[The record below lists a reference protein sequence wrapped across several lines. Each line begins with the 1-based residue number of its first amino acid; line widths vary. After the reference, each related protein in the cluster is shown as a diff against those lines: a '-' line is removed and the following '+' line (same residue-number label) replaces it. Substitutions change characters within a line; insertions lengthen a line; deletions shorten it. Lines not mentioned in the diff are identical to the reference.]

1 MSYRRGLASTLSS
14 MALPYGYTVTVW
26 FSGELVRHEHPKP
39 TVADIVLFVAGV
51 VFAYGALRL
60 SAGETDAA
68 SSGVGRHHVLRA
80 GVVQLT
86 GIAAAVSAAY
96 GLGQLPALWAWP
108 LAALGGTATY
118 LGIVAVERSL
128 EVSG

>member
-39 TVADIVLFVAGV
+39 TVADIVLFVAGI

-60 SAGETDAA
+60 AAGEAEDA
-68 SSGVGRHHVLRA
+68 SSGAGRHRVLRA
-80 GVVQLT
+80 GVVHLT
-86 GIAAAVSAAY
+86 AIAAAVSAAY
-96 GLGQLPALWAWP
+96 GLGHLPELWAWP

-118 LGIVAVERSL
+118 LVIVAVEL
-128 EVSG
+128 AFDVD